1 MPTAVTNPMGD
12 VGDTDDDSAA
22 AAAEQQQ
29 PNKGEKVGGDVM
41 SGLASP
47 TSANLCMGALT
58 PQQIHDRLA
67 ARWTVQVTPRTLA
80 AAINLSLAFGSE
92 YIGLSGQPE
101 LWRSI
106 YMTVSAAAFVF
117 NMNAAGLFVQ
127 QVADVARVPDHRM
140 KESLGLGFYWSFL
153 GDFVSA
159 FGDILTMA
167 QVGMAFWAMTHDL
180 LVIAGLVLPMLI
192 MIPLGVKRSALVTEF
207 GVYEYEAP
215 SPD

>member
-29 PNKGEKVGGDVM
+29 PERVGGDVM
-41 SGLASP
+41 S
-47 TSANLCMGALT
+47 TNINLCMGALT

-67 ARWTVQVTPRTLA
+67 ARWALQVTPATLK

-92 YIGLSGQPE
+92 YIGLSGQSE

-106 YMTVSAAAFVF
+106 WMAISAAAFVL
-117 NMNAAGLFVQ
+117 NLNAADVFVQ
-127 QVADVARVPDHRM
+127 QVADVGRVSDHKM
-140 KESLGLGFYWSFL
+140 KESLGLGFWWNAL
-153 GDFVSA
+153 GDFVSML
-159 FGDILTMA
+159 GGMLTMA

-180 LVIAGLVLPMLI
+180 LVVAGLVLPVML
-192 MIPLGVKRSALVTEF
+192 MIFISVKRTAVIKEF
-207 GVYEYEAP
+207 GLYEYEAP